1 MYLSILKGWVGRGA
15 LSLTLLAGA
24 VAVFLM
30 MGGLGEGQE
39 RCPADVDECI
49 EYEEHGSGAVVV
61 FTALD
66 PEEEDVEW
74 GLATGNDA
82 EDFRINEG
90 RLTFRTPPDFEDPK
104 GGTSTLFTN
113 VYLVTI
119 QATDTKV
126 GGDVPLATGRIDPDP
141 ATRTLQVT
149 VTNVEEPGEVELT
162 TLQPQ
167 EGVAI
172 TATLT
177 DPDGITTSTAEAPN
191 PTWQWSRSTR
201 VSGGW
206 TDIEDDDPTTSN
218 VDESE
223 TAKTAAYMPTQVDV
237 GMYLRATA
245 TYIDGKCE
253 PCEPKKTAQAVSAN
267 PVQAD
272 PRNKAPKFLDE
283 NGNDLPRTDRSVAEN
298 TEAGTVVGA
307 PVTATDPGFD
317 GRQETLTYALSGAG
331 SRDFDIDSG
340 TGQIRVKAE
349 LNYEDTGIRTHQVT
363 VRATD
368 PSGGIATVDVT
379 ITVTDVDEAP
389 TITTGSTSV
398 DYEENTSVGT
408 EVAGYATEDPDGD
421 ASASLKW
428 SLSGRDAAK
437 FAIGNRTGEHGRLTF
452 REAPDYEAPTDSDR
466 DNVYEVT
473 VEVAD
478 RGGNKA
484 TRDVTV
490 HVENEDEPGLLT
502 VSNLHPQVGTRITPT
517 LTEPDTPISN
527 MIWTWEIG
535 GNVESRANAYTPK
548 PADEG
553 RSLEVSIT
561 YTDGTGERQTLSRV
575 GLRDVQVRGTGT
587 NQGPR
592 FSATTLTSLTVREN
606 RSVGEDVGGPVT
618 ADDPDNDSLTYS
630 ISGGDGAFSI
640 EQDTGQ
646 IKTRV
651 ELDREKRSSYRI
663 TVTAEDPSGERDTH
677 SLTIAVDDVDEAPVI
692 TSGDVYIYYAENGRA
707 TVDAY
712 RADDPEGKS
721 IEWSLTG
728 VDLEHFTF
736 VRGVLKFKN
745 PPDYEDEDEYT
756 VTVNAGDGNADNTD
770 TEEVAVVII
779 NVDEKGTVT
788 FGQEPKEGTPL
799 TAELMDPDGS
809 LSNFEWQWARSSSRS
824 GGFTDIR
831 GATSASHTPVND
843 DTGNYLQATVTYTD
857 AQGGGKSAYLV
868 SNNRTQWKESGPP
881 EFRDSDGEVLSN
893 TTREVEEN
901 ARAGTN
907 VGAPVAATDIGNR
920 GIPENLTYEL
930 SSTNTDADSFDIDP
944 RTGQIKVKRGTTL
957 DHESDKKSYVVTV
970 AAKDPSGGTDTVD
983 VTITVVDVNET
994 PELTLPTPETNVVG
1008 ARGDLNSGFTHSEP
1022 VADADRESGD
1032 TTSYMSLSITFEGDD
1047 PETPTNPNSNDNSA
1061 LTWTLA
1067 GTDADDFEI
1076 RDDRTTTG
1084 GGENEDGVLRFKDG
1098 PDFEAATDSGR
1109 NNVYEVTVQATDE
1122 AGNTAS
1128 QKVKITVENVGE
1140 DGVVALSHTHP
1151 EVDSRL
1157 TASLTDPDKARSPR
1171 WQWYRSVTDSDNV
1184 ADGLQLSD
1192 DLLMKT
1198 EATKCDAN
1206 ADPPVVMNCWINRAT
1221 SSIYIPNGGTDG
1233 TSEDY
1238 DDTLTV
1244 VATYSD
1250 GEGSKKVALGTTAN
1264 FVRVAPADD
1273 DRNDPPVFQDSSVMR
1288 EVSEDA
1294 DPEDQANNTVGT
1306 PVFAT
1311 DDDSRDSRDTLV
1323 YSLSAGDV
1331 RYFTID
1337 ATDANEMTRGQI
1349 RVRAGTELD
1358 YETKKSYRVTVKAV
1372 DPSGRSDTITVD
1384 IDVTDVDET
1393 PTLSRTGL
1401 VAVGRGS
1408 ISYPENGRD
1417 RVADYSAL
1425 GPNAGSVSWR
1435 LGGPD
1440 ASDFSINSRGALTF
1454 RSTPNFEKP
1463 ADSDKD
1469 NTYELTVTARSGRD
1483 LDELDVTV
1491 DVFNVDEEGEV
1502 TLSPTRGTIGAR
1514 ITAELTDPDGALT
1527 SVSWEWSRS
1536 ETGVTGWTPIPGT
1549 NSDRY
1554 TLDAEDRGYY
1564 LQATA
1569 YYTDPEGGGKSASAR
1584 TTAAVR
1590 ADDDGRVTLTPASV
1604 QVGTSVTARLTDPDG
1619 NIRNVTW
1626 QWASSESRTSGWL
1639 DIPGTTSSTYTTAAA
1654 DVGNFLRATARYDDG
1669 DGPDKAADAVTTAA
1683 VVEDDDGV
1691 VTLSPTGPSV
1701 GERVIATLTDPDGGV
1716 TRAFWQWAS
1725 SSNGTSNWTDISGAN
1740 SATYTAAAGVLGSY
1754 LRATVIYDDAAGV
1767 GKSAEAITVAAITV
1781 DDDGSVAL
1789 SPTGPSVGDR
1799 VTATLTDPDGGV
1811 TGVTWTWASSPNGL
1825 SGWRDILNATSA
1837 TYTPVTTDVGR
1848 YLRATATYT
1857 DVVGPGK
1864 SAEAVTAA
1872 AITADDDG
1880 SVTLSPTGPSD
1891 GDRVTARLTDPD
1903 GGVTG
1908 VTWTWASSPNGLS
1921 GWRDILNATSATYT
1935 PVTTDV
1941 GRYLRAT
1948 ASYTD
1953 AVGPGKSAQGIT
1965 AAVSEDDDG
1974 TVTLSTRTPEV
1985 GSAVT
1990 ATLNDPDGGV
2000 RNVRWQ
2006 WEKSSNGSTGWTDI
2020 QGATSGSY
2028 TPGESD
2034 AGIFL
2039 RATVSY
2045 DDAVGT
2051 GKSAQAATSSG
2062 VAQMELL
2069 SEYDANR
2076 NESIERSEAIRA
2088 VSDYFDGEIS
2098 KDDVLA
2104 VLVLYFSG

>member
-1 MYLSILKGWVGRGA
+1 MV
-15 LSLTLLAGA
+15 LAAFLVGA
-24 VAVFLM
+24 VVVFLM

-39 RCPADVDECI
+39 RCPTNVDECI
-49 EYEEHGSGAVVV
+49 DYEEHGSGAVVV

-66 PEEEDVEW
+66 PEEEDVTW
-74 GLATGNDA
+74 ALDNSSADVG
-82 EDFRINEG
+82 DFEIDGG
-90 RLTFRTPPDFEDPK
+90 RLTFASPPDYEAPVDAD
-104 GGTSTLFTN
+104 TNN
-113 VYLVTI
+113 VYVVNI
-119 QATDTKV
+119 VATDTRV
-126 GGDVPLATGRIDPDP
+126 TALPLETGR
-141 ATRTLQVT
+141 ATTVTQKLRVT
-149 VTNVEEPGEVELT
+149 VTNMEEPGEVELT

-167 EGVAI
+167 EGVEI

-177 DPDGITTSTAEAPN
+177 DPDGITTSTTEAPN

-206 TDIEDDDPTTSN
+206 TDVEDDDPTTSN

-223 TAKTAAYMPTQVDV
+223 TAKTAAYTPTTDDV
-237 GMYLRATA
+237 GMYLQATA
-245 TYIDGKCE
+245 TYIDGHCE

-317 GRQETLTYALSGAG
+317 GRQETLTYALSAAG

-349 LNYEDTGIRTHQVT
+349 LNYEDTGRRTHQVS

-368 PSGGIATVDVT
+368 PSGGTASVDVT

-389 TITTGSTSV
+389 MITTGSTSV

-408 EVAGYATEDPDGD
+408 EVSGYAAEDPDDD

-437 FAIGNRTGEHGRLTF
+437 FAIGNRAGEHGRLTF

-473 VEVAD
+473 VEVTD
-478 RGGNKA
+478 RGGRKA
-484 TRDVTV
+484 TQDVTV
-490 HVENEDEPGLLT
+490 HIENEDEPGLLT

-517 LTEPDTPISN
+517 LTDPDTPISN
-527 MIWTWEIG
+527 LFWTWEIG
-535 GNVESRANAYTPK
+535 GNVESRANAYTPR
-548 PADEG
+548 PADDG
-553 RSLEVSIT
+553 SSLEVSVT

-575 GLRDVQVRGTGT
+575 GLSDVHVRETDT

-592 FSATTLTSLTVREN
+592 FSASTLTSLTVREN
-606 RSVGEDVGGPVT
+606 QPVGEDVWRPVT
-618 ADDPDNDSLTYS
+618 ADDPDNDNLTYS
-630 ISGGDGAFSI
+630 ISGGDAAFSI
-640 EQDTGQ
+640 DQDTGQ
-646 IKTRV
+646 IKTRA
-651 ELDREKRSSYRI
+651 ELDREKRSSYRV
-663 TVTAEDPSGERDTH
+663 TVTAEDPSGEIDTH
-677 SLTIAVDDVDEAPVI
+677 SLTISVDDVDEPPVI

-707 TVDAY
+707 TVAAY
-712 RADDPEGKS
+712 RADDPEGRS

-728 VDLEHFTF
+728 VDVEHFTF
-736 VRGVLKFKN
+736 VRGVLKFKI

-756 VTVNAGDGNADNTD
+756 VTVNAGDGNPDNTD
-770 TEEVAVVII
+770 TEEVTVVID

-799 TAELMDPDGS
+799 TADLMDPDRS
-809 LSNFEWQWARSSSRS
+809 LSNLDWQWARASSRT
-824 GGFTDIR
+824 GRFTNIQ
-831 GATSASHTPVND
+831 GANLASYTPDND
-843 DTGNYLQATVTYTD
+843 DTANYLRATVTYED

-868 SNNRTQWKESGPP
+868 SNNRTQWKESGAPR
-881 EFRDSDGEVLSN
+881 FLDADGEESSDTKRDVN
-893 TTREVEEN
+893 EN

-907 VGAPVAATDIGNR
+907 VGAPVEATDIGNR
-920 GIPENLTYEL
+920 GLPENLTYEL
-930 SSTNTDADSFDIDP
+930 SSTNTDAASFEIDQ
-944 RTGQIKVKRGTTL
+944 RTGQIKVKRGTNL
-957 DHESDKKSYVVTV
+957 DYEDSNNTDHQYTVTV
-970 AAKDPSGGTDTVD
+970 TAKDPSGGTDTVD
-983 VTITVVDVNET
+983 VTIRVMDVNET
-994 PELTLPTPETNVVG
+994 PVLASPIPDANKEG
-1008 ARGDLNSGFTHSEP
+1008 ATGDIRSGFKHLEP
-1022 VADADRESGD
+1022 VAEDTSESGTD
-1032 TTSYMSLSITFEGDD
+1032 TESLSITFVADD
-1047 PETPTNPNSNDNSA
+1047 PEIPNSDDDNAA

-1076 RDDRTTTG
+1076 RDDPGTG
-1084 GGENEDGVLRFKDG
+1084 NNEAGILRFKAT
-1098 PDFEAATDSGR
+1098 PDFEAPTDSGR
-1109 NNVYEVTVQATDE
+1109 NNVYEVTVQVTDA
-1122 AGNTAS
+1122 AGNTVS
-1128 QKVKITVENVGE
+1128 EKVKITVENVGE

-1151 EVDSRL
+1151 EVDSSL
-1157 TASLTDPDKARSPR
+1157 TAILTDPDKARSIR
-1171 WQWYRSVTDSDNV
+1171 WQWYRGPVTLDSDD
-1184 ADGLQLSD
+1184 DGEVD
-1192 DLLMKT
+1192 DT
-1198 EATKCDAN
+1198 ITACSAE
-1206 ADPPVVMNCWINRAT
+1206 T
-1221 SSIYIPNGGTDG
+1221 SSDTCAIDGARSAIYRPKEAD
-1233 TSEDY
+1233 EDQ
-1238 DDTLTV
+1238 DLQV
-1244 VATYSD
+1244 RASYSD
-1250 GEGSKKVALGTTAN
+1250 GEGSGKVALATTAIA
-1264 FVRVAPADD
+1264 VRAKLTTGDSDYPNV
-1273 DRNDPPVFQDSSVMR
+1273 PPEFLDTNGNAISRDAR
-1288 EVSEDA
+1288 EVREDA
-1294 DPEDQANNTVGT
+1294 NPRDAVGDPVT
-1306 PVFAT
+1306 AT
-1311 DDDSRDSRDTLV
+1311 DANPRDPATTLV

-1337 ATDANEMTRGQI
+1337 EIDGNGMVRGQI

-1358 YETKKSYRVTVKAV
+1358 YETKDSYRVTVKAV
-1372 DPSGRSDTITVD
+1372 DPSGRSDTIIVT
-1384 IDVTDVDET
+1384 IELTDVDET

-1483 LDELDVTV
+1483 LDKLDVTV
-1491 DVFNVDEEGEV
+1491 DVYNVDEEGEV

-1514 ITAELTDPDGALT
+1514 ITAELTDPDGTLT
-1527 SVSWEWSRS
+1527 SVGWEWARS

-1584 TTAAVR
+1584 TTAVVR
-1590 ADDDGRVTLTPASV
+1590 ADDDGRVTLTPARV

-1639 DIPGTTSSTYTTAAA
+1639 DIPGATSSTYTTIEA
-1654 DVGNFLRATARYDDG
+1654 DLDNFLRATASYDDG
-1669 DGPDKAADAVTTAA
+1669 DGPDKVADAVTTTA

-1691 VTLSPTGPSV
+1691 VALSPTGPSV

-1725 SSNGTSNWTDISGAN
+1725 SSNGTSNWTDISGAT
-1740 SATYTAAAGVLGSY
+1740 SATYTPVTTDVGRY

-1848 YLRATATYT
+1848 YLRATASYT
-1857 DVVGPGK
+1857 DAVGPGK

-1953 AVGPGKSAQGIT
+1953 AVGPGKSAEGIT

-1990 ATLNDPDGGV
+1990 ATLSDPDGGV

-2028 TPGESD
+2028 TPGQSD